1 MDIMMKILAFVVYFF
16 AVLVMAVA
24 AVGLLGGRKQKK
36 RCLGKVAGTVS
47 RLREEVQI
55 SGNKK
60 TKVYYPE
67 FTYQVYDKT
76 YKQKAPFS
84 SMKKEYEVGQ
94 EITIHYDPKDPNVY
108 YVGEEL
114 KISKRGGI
122 FCLIIGLVLVFLG
135 TRLMFF

>member
-1 MDIMMKILAFVVYFF
+1 MEIFVKILGFCVYFV
-16 AVLVMAVA
+16 AVLIMSVA

-36 RCLGKVAGTVS
+36 RCLGKTTGIVS

-55 SGNKK
+55 SGKK
-60 TKVYYPE
+60 KMKVYFPE
-67 FTYQVYDKT
+67 FQYEVYDKT

-84 SMKKEYEVGQ
+84 SMKKEYTVGQ

-114 KISKRGGI
+114 KISARGGLICFAIGMALI
-122 FCLIIGLVLVFLG
+122 FVGTKLVFY
-135 TRLMFF
+135 

>member
-1 MDIMMKILAFVVYFF
+1 MDIIVKMLGFCVYFI

-36 RCLGKVAGTVS
+36 RCLGKTTGVVS
-47 RLREEVQI
+47 RVREEVQI

-60 TKVYYPE
+60 TKVYFPE
-67 FTYQVYDKT
+67 FSYEVYDRT

-84 SMKKEYEVGQ
+84 SMKKEYQVGQ
-94 EITIHYDPKDPNVY
+94 EITIHYDPKDPDVY

-122 FCLIIGLVLVFLG
+122 VCLIIGMVLIFVGTSLVF
-135 TRLMFF
+135 